1 MLGTWCLHKAR
12 LTRGPGGRVSSGQAM
27 KGVGCG
33 QTEAKTEFEIVGDIS
48 VNRIRN
54 QIFHCKET

>member
-1 MLGTWCLHKAR
+1 M
-12 LTRGPGGRVSSGQAM
+12 SSGQAM